1 MSLLNIH
8 VRWNISP
15 QYCSERAAEILNLFC
30 LAVSCFCL
38 WRFPRQLRVFC
49 EYLFLIIQ
57 NCDNWR
63 LGPSLS
69 HRSWSQCRETH
80 HHHSPRNLM
89 SLTTKVSFSVNIY
102 QWMKLYL
109 LSLSMESGGPKSI
122 LVSMSQAEHSPHL
135 SGNITANILANRSG
149 AMLCWWWHMW
159 RLQECIR
166 GQERPAPTS
175 LVMMPG
181 HRGHVLARPLTD
193 SLALTSGKMVH
204 HTTQLSEPHSF
215 WGLWGFQEMIA
226 LAGSWI
232 RIKYV
237 DG

>member
-1 MSLLNIH
+1 MKHFTTIL
-8 VRWNISP
+8 
-15 QYCSERAAEILNLFC
+15 QRARGRNTKSVLSRC
-30 LAVSCFCL
+30 V
-38 WRFPRQLRVFC
+38 
-49 EYLFLIIQ
+49 LFLLVEIPTTVAGVLWIFVPHYPELWQ
-57 NCDNWR
+57 
-63 LGPSLS
+63 LETAAITVT
-69 HRSWSQCRETH
+69 SQLVSVQG
-80 HHHSPRNLM
+80 HSPRYLM

-175 LVMMPG
+175 LVMMAG
-181 HRGHVLARPLTD
+181 HRGHVLAWPLTD

-204 HTTQLSEPHSF
+204 YTTQLSEPHSF
-215 WGLWGFQEMIA
+215 WGLWGLQWRIA
-226 LAGSWI
+226 IAWFWI
-232 RIKYV
+232 
-237 DG
+237 